1 MYLKVFKR
9 VIDILIGLVGIIFF
23 VCPTSLILLVF
34 YSFGKNKGP
43 MFFAQERLGLNG
55 RLFKIYKFRSMV
67 SNSEEMLVAD
77 RQLYQK
83 YVANNY
89 KLSPEEDP
97 RLTPLGIFIRK
108 YSIDEFPQFWNILKG
123 DMSLIGPRPI
133 VPAEL
138 NEYQEADRPL
148 FLSVKPGAF
157 GWWQVSGRSDI
168 AYPERCEVELYYA
181 KNISLRLDLEI
192 FFKSFGK
199 VFKGTGA
206 H

>member
-9 VIDILIGLVGIIFF
+9 IFDILIGLVGIIFF
-23 VCPTSLILLVF
+23 VFPAMLVLLVF
-34 YSFGKNKGP
+34 YSFGKNKGS
-43 MFFAQERLGLNG
+43 MFFSQERLGLNG

-67 SNSEEMLVAD
+67 VNSEEILAAD
-77 RQLYQK
+77 QQLYQK
-83 YVANNY
+83 YVANSY

-97 RLTPLGIFIRK
+97 RLTWLGVFIRK

-133 VPAEL
+133 VPKEL
-138 NEYQEADRPL
+138 NEYQEADRPVL
-148 FLSVKPGAF
+148 LSVKPGAF
-157 GWWQVSGRSDI
+157 GWWQVSGRSEI
-168 AYPERCEVELYYA
+168 TYPERCEVELYYA
-181 KNISLRLDLEI
+181 RNISLRLDWEI
-192 FFKSFGK
+192 FIKSFGK